1 MNTFGRI
8 RLEWNLKKVQK
19 KLKELNVDKNGLSE
33 NEANIRLEK
42 YGQNKLEEA
51 KKKTLFE
58 RFINQLKDVLIYVLI
73 IASII
78 NVIAHFPDGFTEA
91 VIILMV
97 VLINA
102 VVGVMQESKAEKTLE
117 ALKKLSSPRAIVRR
131 EGKVYEIDSEYLVP
145 GDIVIIDAGRYI
157 PADLRLIDTQNL
169 QVEESAFT
177 GESHAVLK
185 DANFISE
192 EDNIPMGDKINLV
205 YSSTLATYGR
215 GEGVVIK
222 TGMNTEIGKIA
233 KALSS
238 EEDEETPLQKK
249 LGDLGKTLGY
259 IAIVICVLIFVLGVI
274 QGRAVIEMLIT
285 AVSLAVAAIPE
296 GLVAIVAIVLS
307 SGVSRMSRN
316 NAIVKRLPA
325 VETLGSVNVICSDK
339 TGTLTQNKM
348 TVVEEF
354 TFDNDLDLLRRGLL
368 LCSDATLTVGD
379 PTEISLV
386 VLADNNGMNQEE
398 YSKKY
403 KRVNELAFDSDRKL
417 MSTLHED
424 NGKYVSYT
432 KGAIDNILNI
442 CKYVKVGNE
451 EVEINEE
458 YKKNILDK
466 SIEMSDKALRVL
478 GLAYKKSDTFLESN
492 ELENDLVLV
501 GIVGMIDPPRD
512 EVKKSIELAH
522 RAGIK
527 VVMITG
533 DHKNTAVAIA
543 KELNIAKDISESIT
557 GPEIDKLGKE
567 ELYKNIEKY
576 SVFARVSPEHKV
588 SIVEALKLKGNI
600 VSMTGDGVNDAPSL
614 KKADIGVAMGITGT
628 DVSKGAADMILLD
641 DNFTTIV
648 EAVEEGRNI
657 YNNIKKTIM
666 FLLSCNLGEVIS
678 IFVATLFGFPIPL
691 VATQLLWINLV
702 TDTLP
707 AISLGLDP
715 GSHDVMNEKPRSQN
729 ESFFARGA
737 GIRAL
742 IAGTLIGI
750 FTLLAF
756 VIGLREQGVTSIDAI
771 RALSENS
778 PELLHARTMSFIVLT
793 VSQLFYA
800 FTMRVENKSTFKI
813 GILKNKYLNMSF
825 IIGIVLQIIIIQI
838 PQIANIFKV
847 TGLNI
852 TDWDIVI
859 ILAIIPFVVNELI
872 KTFIK
877 FKK

>member
-1 MNTFGRI
+1 MEF
-8 RLEWNLKKVQK
+8 KKSSEEV
-19 KLKELNVDKNGLSE
+19 LKELNVDKNGLSE
-33 NEANIRLEK
+33 NEAKIRLEK

-117 ALKKLSSPRAIVRR
+117 ALKKISSPRAIVRR

-478 GLAYKKSDTFLESN
+478 GLAYKKSDIFLESN

>member
-1 MNTFGRI
+1 MEF
-8 RLEWNLKKVQK
+8 KKSSEEV
-19 KLKELNVDKNGLSE
+19 LKELNVDKNGLSE
-33 NEANIRLEK
+33 NEAKLRLEK

-73 IASII
+73 IASVI

-91 VIILMV
+91 GIILMV

-368 LCSDATLTVGD
+368 LCSDATLIVGD
-379 PTEISLV
+379 PTEIALV

-522 RAGIK
+522 CAGIK

-588 SIVEALKLKGNI
+588 DIVEALKLKGNI

-742 IAGTLIGI
+742 IAGTLIGV

-771 RALSENS
+771 RVLSENS

-825 IIGIVLQIIIIQI
+825 IIGIILQIIIIQI

-852 TDWDIVI
+852 TDWYIVI

>member
-1 MNTFGRI
+1 MEF
-8 RLEWNLKKVQK
+8 KKSSVEV
-19 KLKELNVDKNGLSE
+19 LKELNVDKNGLSE
-33 NEANIRLEK
+33 NEAKIRLEK

-73 IASII
+73 IASVI
-78 NVIAHFPDGFTEA
+78 NIIAHFPDGFTEA

-157 PADLRLIDTQNL
+157 PADLRLINTQNL

-233 KALSS
+233 KALSC

-259 IAIVICVLIFVLGVI
+259 IAIVICVLIFILGVI
-274 QGRAVIEMLIT
+274 QGRAIIEMLIT

-379 PTEISLV
+379 PTEIALV

-442 CKYVKVGNE
+442 CKYVKFGNE
-451 EVEINEE
+451 EVEINEK

-588 SIVEALKLKGNI
+588 SIVEALKLKENI

-756 VIGLREQGVTSIDAI
+756 VIGLREQGVTSIYAI

-825 IIGIVLQIIIIQI
+825 IIGIILQIIIIQI

-859 ILAIIPFVVNELI
+859 ILAIIPFIVNELI

>member
-1 MNTFGRI
+1 MEF
-8 RLEWNLKKVQK
+8 KKSSEEV
-19 KLKELNVDKNGLSE
+19 LKELNVDKNGLSE
-33 NEANIRLEK
+33 NEAKIRLEK

-91 VIILMV
+91 GIILMV

-442 CKYVKVGNE
+442 CKYVKIGNE

-825 IIGIVLQIIIIQI
+825 IIGIILQIIIIQI